1 MKKHLIFA
9 AIAAVGALMC
19 SCQQELNDEKGN
31 NGRPMDKDP
40 NTLIFSLVQNGPE
53 TRSAGASS
61 SFVEAVLPM
70 GDPIEGYRFYLEET
84 VEEAGV
90 VAYTP
95 ETRGTPVYTENFAD
109 MFSNFYGIVYDA
121 ADMTTPV
128 AADGPFENAGGY
140 WRRAFDPGLYETE
153 GQEVLYF
160 FLRAPGTVT
169 GMSNLT
175 YRVANNG
182 RAITEFDYTVPLNAQ
197 EQNEILITG
206 RSVTKDQAKTEIPI
220 LFHHALTG
228 IKFRT
233 DNDNSTDDV
242 KTYITK
248 VEFPNALFRSGH
260 VRITSS
266 WENNKWEDDKDIHS
280 SAQTDVYNVSNGQQ
294 LKANEV
300 FTLNLTDGESV
311 DFATGGTF
319 ESKGK
324 YADSFA
330 AAGNTQNLND
340 KDASKTFWLL
350 PQRMN
355 NNIVMDVT
363 FHVISGGKDSGP
375 ITRRINI
382 GQILTNNV
390 TWSAGQIRTFTLKA
404 DLMDVDITDEVNG
417 FEKTNVK
424 ITNTGN
430 IDAFIRAHITANW
443 FGDAGSEHG
452 VAVGYTSVDGSD
464 FLEAWKMTKVGTVYS
479 DNFGGSFE
487 NLPGADW
494 VPGPD
499 GFFYYTK
506 VVPAGKQIPS
516 PLFTKY
522 SVSGTNIPPEVWY
535 VDAKNIRH
543 KYTGVELVME
553 IPVQAIEAE
562 AGAKYN
568 TAWAAV
574 GVTGLPDPE

>member
-31 NGRPMDKDP
+31 GQPMDKDP
-40 NTLIFSLVQNGPE
+40 NTLIFSLVQSGPE
-53 TRSAGASS
+53 TRSTGAAS
-61 SFVEAVLPM
+61 SFVEAVIPM
-70 GDPIEGYRFYLEET
+70 GDPVEGYNFYLEET

-95 ETRGTPVYTENFAD
+95 ETRGTPVYTENFAN
-109 MFSNFYGIVYDA
+109 MFSKFYGIVYDRA
-121 ADMTTPV
+121 NMTTPV
-128 AADGPFENAGGY
+128 AEDGPFDNMGSY
-140 WRRAFDPGLYETE
+140 WRRAFQPGLFETE
-153 GQEVLYF
+153 GQNELYF
-160 FLRAPGTVT
+160 FLRAPGTTT

-175 YRVANNG
+175 YSVADNG
-182 RAITEFDYTVPLNAQ
+182 RAVTEFDYTVPLNAQ

-206 RSVTKDQAKTEIPI
+206 RPVTKDEAKTEIPI

-233 DNDNSTDDV
+233 DNDNSKDEV

-260 VRITSS
+260 VKITAS
-266 WENNKWEDDKDIHS
+266 WENGKWEDDKDIHS
-280 SAQTDVYNVSNGQQ
+280 STQTTVYNVSNGQQ

-382 GQILTNNV
+382 GQILTNQ
-390 TWSAGQIRTFTLKA
+390 TYWRAGHIRTFTLKA

-443 FGDAGSEHG
+443 FGTAGNEYG
-452 VAVGYTSVDGSD
+452 VALGYTTQTGSD
-464 FLEAWKMTKVGTVYS
+464 YLEAWKMTKEGTVYS

-487 NLPGADW
+487 DLPGANW
-494 VPGPD
+494 VQGPD

-506 VVPAGKQIPS
+506 VVPAGQQIPS

-522 SVSGTNIPPEVWY
+522 SVSGTNIPPAVWY
-535 VDAKNIRH
+535 VDTKNVRH
-543 KYTGVELVME
+543 EYTGVELVME

-562 AGAKYN
+562 TGAKYN
-568 TAWAAV
+568 EAWAAV
-574 GVTGLPDPE
+574 GVSGLPDPE